1 MMTTGTLEA
10 TPETFEAQE
19 PPAPLRDEGSTD
31 PRGMHLLLVFAAA
44 LLTYANSLA
53 NAFSLD
59 DLFIVQQ
66 NPRVHQLH
74 DLGAIWLTPYW
85 PTFGEHLGL
94 YRPLAIFGYAVQ
106 WAIGGGAPWV
116 FHAGNVLLHIA
127 VSILV
132 YALVRRLTSA
142 MPALIGAFLFAV
154 HPLHTEVVAGIVG
167 QAELLAA
174 AAVLGACIVY
184 LDRSATGL
192 TRKRLAVIVGLYG
205 IGLLAKEGAVVLP
218 GLLVALDLATRRVV
232 LERASVRRYAAAI
245 AWPMVVLAIA
255 LAAYL
260 TLRISVLGS
269 IGGVDAAP
277 NLPFLRQGHRFLSAL
292 RAWPEYA
299 RLLVYPM
306 DLSADYSPGVVL
318 PVESLSPMVL
328 LGALLMLASAAL
340 ALATPIMPAAGLTAA
355 WFFIA
360 VFPVSNLVMPIGVL
374 LAERIL
380 YLPSVAVAI
389 AAAFA
394 WQYAQTRAQPRQLR
408 NAMLA
413 TATILIVFAGRSI
426 LRNPS
431 WKNTETVWDAI
442 VREHPESYRAQW
454 ANGYRMS
461 QRGNTELATG
471 YFELAYRIWP
481 NDAIVVNNL
490 AGLYTQQGRFAEA
503 LPLLDRSDR
512 LTPGILS
519 TTDQLFAYAYL
530 GLGRYQESLQATIRA
545 DRLDATRVVILA
557 LRAQAYEGLRRFPKA
572 IGTWRFAT
580 RHPRGRTAPTF
591 WMMLARDLA
600 RVGLPDQALAAT
612 DTAALLIEPGSPIDR
627 SLQKLRSAIGSGCY
641 ANGASTDSSA
651 SSSALPCADPLSTWG
666 IVLPP
671 AAKEVA
677 NPLQNATG

>member
-10 TPETFEAQE
+10 LPQTFEADE
-19 PPAPLRDEGSTD
+19 RLAPHHAPAADA
-31 PRGMHLLLVFAAA
+31 RGLHLLLVIAAA
-44 LLTYANSLA
+44 LLTYANSLL

-59 DLFIVQQ
+59 DMFIVEQ

-116 FHAGNVLLHIA
+116 FHAGNVLLHIG
-127 VSILV
+127 VSVLV
-132 YALVRRLTSA
+132 YALLRRLTGA

-154 HPLHTEVVAGIVG
+154 HPLHTEVVAGVVG
-167 QAELLAA
+167 QAEMLAA

-184 LDRSATGL
+184 IDRPATGL
-192 TRKRLAVIVGLYG
+192 TRKRLAVIIGLFG
-205 IGLLAKEGAVVLP
+205 LGLLAKEGAVVLP
-218 GLLVALDLATRRVV
+218 GLLVALDVATRRVV
-232 LERASVRRYAAAI
+232 LEKASIRRYAAAV
-245 AWPMVVLAIA
+245 AWPLVVLAVV

-292 RAWPEYA
+292 RAWPEYT

-328 LGALLMLASAAL
+328 LGATLMLGCVGF
-340 ALATPIMPAAGLTAA
+340 ALATPLLPAAGLTAA

-360 VFPVSNLVMPIGVL
+360 VFPVSNLVLPIGVL

-389 AAAFA
+389 GVAFA
-394 WQYAQTRAQPRQLR
+394 WQHAQTRLQPGQLR
-408 NAMLA
+408 SALLA
-413 TATILIVFAGRSI
+413 VATILIVFSGRAI
-426 LRNPS
+426 LRNPT

-461 QRGNTELATG
+461 QRGNIELATG

-481 NDAIVVNNL
+481 NDAIVLNNL
-490 AGLYTQQGRFAEA
+490 AGLYSQQKRFAEA
-503 LPLLDRSDR
+503 LPLLERSER

-519 TTDQLFAYAYL
+519 TTDPLFAYAYL
-530 GLGRYQESLQATIRA
+530 GLGRFDESLRATVRA
-545 DRLDATRVVILA
+545 DRLYATRVLILA
-557 LRAQAYEGLRRFPKA
+557 LRAQAYEGLGRFPSA

-580 RHPRGRTAPTF
+580 RHARGRTAPAF

-612 DTAALLIEPGSPIDR
+612 DTAALLMEKGSPVDR
-627 SLQKLRSAIGSGCY
+627 SLQKLRAAIGSGCY

-651 SSSALPCADPLSTWG
+651 TPTALPCADPLSTWG

-671 AAKEVA
+671 AEKEVA